1 MCLRKNTVCVLAA
14 NSVSFHQGEHGRAT
28 WLSMDA
34 MLRELRSLY
43 HSLLTRLSSLFR
55 VSSAAQS
62 HLFETCQVVWRLA
75 LLNQGKTSGSMH
87 LSVVPACSACV

>member
-1 MCLRKNTVCVLAA
+1 
-14 NSVSFHQGEHGRAT
+14 
-28 WLSMDA
+28 MDA

-75 LLNQGKTSGSMH
+75 LLFTGQEQRQYATVSG
-87 LSVVPACSACV
+87 ACLQCLHVEARAVRPC